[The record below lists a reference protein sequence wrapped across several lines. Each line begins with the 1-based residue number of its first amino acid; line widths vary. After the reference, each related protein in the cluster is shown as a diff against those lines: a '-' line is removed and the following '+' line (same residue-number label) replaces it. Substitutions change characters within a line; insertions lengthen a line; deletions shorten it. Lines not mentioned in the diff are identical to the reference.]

1 MVLMAACATMALWFT
16 SCGTG
21 GSTALISAS
30 TAGIFISPAT
40 VLFGDVSVGTASAA
54 KTITLTSSGSGTLT
68 ISSITASGD
77 FAQTNNCGTSVAAGE
92 NCTVSVIFTP
102 AATGT
107 RSGTLSI
114 SDDAAGSPDTVTLTG
129 TGAVAAPAVTPSV
142 TDDDPVV
149 SLAPTSLT
157 FASQA
162 VGTTSVNQAITLT
175 NTGNASLSL
184 TSISVKGANAGD
196 FAQTNTCGSSVA
208 AGGKCTIS
216 VTFTPAASGSRSAAL
231 SIADNASGSPQTV
244 SLTGTGTAPVASV
257 SPTSLTFSSQ
267 AVDTTSSAQTVTLTN
282 SGNAALSIT
291 SLTFTGTN
299 ASDFAHTDT
308 CGTSVAAGANCTI
321 AVLFTPSASGA
332 RTAALSIADNATGS
346 PQTVSLSGTGSH
358 DVILSWTASATT
370 GVTGYYIYR
379 GTTSGGESSTPLN
392 PTSLDGTRY
401 TDESVTA
408 GTKYYYVVKAVASNG
423 VTLSAASNEA
433 SATVP

>member
-1 MVLMAACATMALWFT
+1 
-16 SCGTG
+16 
-21 GSTALISAS
+21 
-30 TAGIFISPAT
+30 
-40 VLFGDVSVGTASAA
+40 
-54 KTITLTSSGSGTLT
+54 
-68 ISSITASGD
+68 
-77 FAQTNNCGTSVAAGE
+77 
-92 NCTVSVIFTP
+92 
-102 AATGT
+102 
-107 RSGTLSI
+107 
-114 SDDAAGSPDTVTLTG
+114 
-129 TGAVAAPAVTPSV
+129 
-142 TDDDPVV
+142 
-149 SLAPTSLT
+149 
-157 FASQA
+157 
-162 VGTTSVNQAITLT
+162 
-175 NTGNASLSL
+175 
-184 TSISVKGANAGD
+184 
-196 FAQTNTCGSSVA
+196 
-208 AGGKCTIS
+208 
-216 VTFTPAASGSRSAAL
+216 
-231 SIADNASGSPQTV
+231 
-244 SLTGTGTAPVASV
+244 
-257 SPTSLTFSSQ
+257 
-267 AVDTTSSAQTVTLTN
+267 
-282 SGNAALSIT
+282 LSIT

>member
-1 MVLMAACATMALWFT
+1 MAACATMALWFT